1 MARGG
6 ITKILVWTMLGLLIV
21 GLAGF
26 GATNLSGAAR
36 SIGSVGEQEID
47 IDEYAR
53 ALQEEIRAIEAQTR
67 QPLSFAEAQT
77 FGLDRNVLA
86 RLVTAAALD
95 NEAARLG
102 VSVGDAVVADQI
114 LQISAFQSIN
124 GEFDR
129 EAYRFALQQA
139 GLNESR
145 FEDQLR
151 RETARSLLQAAMV
164 QSAVMP
170 QTYVDTLIAFAG
182 ERRGFSWATLDANQ
196 LEAPVGAPTDAQLTA
211 WYEANPEV
219 FTTPAAKRITLAALT
234 PDMILDQV
242 TVDDAALR
250 AEYDAR
256 SNEYN
261 TPDRRL
267 VERLVFANDAAAEAG
282 LAALTSGQT
291 DFEALVEERGLTLA
305 DVDMGD
311 ISQADLGP
319 AGDAVF
325 AAEVGTVVGPF
336 PTSLGPALFRVNGV
350 LDAQSIPFED
360 VRDDLAAELAPDR
373 ARRVIEAQAG
383 GIDDMLAGGATLE
396 ELAADTDMEMQT
408 IDWSPDVD
416 AGIAAYPAFRDAAA
430 DLATDDYPALIELD
444 DGGIFAMRL
453 DEELPPRLLPLADMR
468 DAAVAGWQAEETAR
482 LLRTRAEAIVA
493 DYATSGDLAAQG
505 LTVTQER
512 NITRD
517 QFIPGTAPG
526 FLTRVFEME
535 PGDLA
540 VIDGPVEGAGPTV
553 LIVRLDEVLPTE
565 ETDPGVI
572 ALRERL
578 SESGRAG
585 LAQDLFQ
592 SYVGQL
598 QTQAGVQLDQ
608 AAINAVHTNFQ

>member
-6 ITKILVWTMLGLLIV
+6 LTKTLVWILLGLLIV

-36 SIGSVGEQEID
+36 SIGSVGDQEID

-53 ALQEEIRAIEAQTR
+53 ALQQEIRAIEAQTR
-67 QPLSFAEAQT
+67 QPLSFGEAQA
-77 FGLDRNVLA
+77 FGLDRTVLA

-102 VSVGDAVVADQI
+102 ISVGDEVVADQI
-114 LQISAFQSIN
+114 LQIPAFQSIN

-145 FEDQLR
+145 FEEQLR
-151 RETARSLLQAAMV
+151 RETARGLLQGAMV

-182 ERRGFSWATLDANQ
+182 ERRGFSWATLDASQ
-196 LEAPVGAPTDAQLTA
+196 LEAPVGTPTEAQLTE

-242 TVDDAALR
+242 TVDEEALR
-250 AEYDAR
+250 AEYAARDA
-256 SNEYN
+256 EYN
-261 TPDRRL
+261 TPERRL
-267 VERLVFANDAAAEAG
+267 VERLVFANDAAAEAAMAA
-282 LAALTSGQT
+282 LAAGET
-291 DFEALVEERGLTLA
+291 DFETLVADRGLTLA
-305 DVDMGD
+305 DVDLGD
-311 ISQADLGP
+311 VPLTDLGA
-319 AGDAVF
+319 AGEAVF
-325 AAEVGTVVGPF
+325 AADVGAVVGPF
-336 PTSLGPALFRVNGV
+336 SSPLGPSLFRINGV
-350 LDAQSIPFED
+350 LDAQSITFEE

-396 ELAADTDMEMQT
+396 ELDADTEMELRS
-408 IDWSPDVD
+408 IDWSEEVD
-416 AGIAAYPAFRDAAA
+416 AGIAAYPAFRSAAA
-430 DLATDDYPALIELD
+430 ALQADDYPSLIELD
-444 DGGIFAMRL
+444 DGGIVAMRL
-453 DEELPPRLLPLADMR
+453 DEELPPRLLPLEEMR
-468 DAAVAGWQAEETAR
+468 DVAVAGWQADETAA
-482 LLRTRAEAIVA
+482 LLRNRADALVA
-493 DYATSGDLAAQG
+493 EFATVGDLAALG
-505 LTVTQER
+505 LTVTEER

-526 FLTRVFEME
+526 FLTRVFEMA

-540 VIDGPVEGAGPTV
+540 VIDGPAEAMGPTV
-553 LIVRLDEVLPTE
+553 LIVRLDDILPAD
-565 ETDPGVI
+565 ETDPGV
-572 ALRERL
+572 AGLRARL
-578 SESGRAG
+578 ADSGRAG

-592 SYVGQL
+592 AYVGQL
-598 QTQAGVQLDQ
+598 QGQAGVQLDQ

>member
-6 ITKILVWTMLGLLIV
+6 ITKLLVWTLLGLLIV

-36 SIGSVGEQEID
+36 SIGAVGDQEID

-67 QPLSFAEAQT
+67 QPLSFAEAQA

-102 VSVGDAVVADQI
+102 LSVGDEVVAEQI
-114 LQISAFQSIN
+114 LRIPSFQSIN

-129 EAYRFALQQA
+129 DAYRFALQQA

-151 RETARSLLQAAMV
+151 RETARSLLQGAMV
-164 QSAVMP
+164 QSAMMP

-182 ERRGFSWATLDANQ
+182 ERRGFSWATLDASQ
-196 LEAPVGAPTDAQLTA
+196 LGVPAGAPTEAQLTA
-211 WYEANPEV
+211 WYEANPED

-242 TVDDAALR
+242 TVDEEALR

-256 SNEYN
+256 SAEYN
-261 TPDRRL
+261 TPERRL
-267 VERLVFANDAAAEAG
+267 VERLAFANDAAAEAAIAA
-282 LAALTSGQT
+282 LAAGET
-291 DFEALVEERGLTLA
+291 DFETLVTGRGLTLA
-305 DVDMGD
+305 DVDLGD
-311 ISQADLGP
+311 VSRSDLGA
-319 AGDAVF
+319 AGEPVF
-325 AAEVGTVVGPF
+325 AAEVGSVVGPYSS
-336 PTSLGPALFRVNGV
+336 PLGPALFRVNGV
-350 LDAQSIPFED
+350 LNAQNITFEE

-373 ARRVIEAQAG
+373 ARRVIEAQAS

-408 IDWSPDVD
+408 IDWSEEVD
-416 AGIAAYPAFRDAAA
+416 AGIAAYPAFRNAAA
-430 DLATDDYPALIELD
+430 ALQADDYPTLIELD

-453 DEELPPRLLPLADMR
+453 DEELPPRLLPLEEMR
-468 DAAVAGWQAEETAR
+468 EVALAGWQAEETMR
-482 LLRTRAEAIVA
+482 LLRERADAIVA
-493 DYATSGDLAAQG
+493 GSA
-505 LTVTQER
+505 VTEER

-526 FLTRVFEME
+526 FLTRVFQME

-553 LIVRLDEVLPTE
+553 LIVRMDEILPADQN
-565 ETDPGVI
+565 DPGVT

-592 SYVGQL
+592 AYVGQL
-598 QTQAGVQLDQ
+598 QSQAGVRLDQ

>member
-6 ITKILVWTMLGLLIV
+6 ITKILVWTLLGLLIV

-26 GATNLSGAAR
+26 GATNLSGTSR
-36 SIGSVGEQEID
+36 SIGSVGDQEID

-67 QPLSFAEAQT
+67 QPLSFSDAQA

-95 NEAARLG
+95 NEATRLG
-102 VSVGDAVVADQI
+102 ISVGDEVVAEQI
-114 LQISAFQSIN
+114 LQIPAFQSIN

-182 ERRGFSWATLDANQ
+182 ERRGFSWTTLDANQ

-211 WYEANPEV
+211 WYEANPAV

-261 TPDRRL
+261 TPERRL
-267 VERLVFANDAAAEAG
+267 VERLVFANDAAADAG
-282 LAALTSGQT
+282 LAALTAGQT

-311 ISQADLGP
+311 ISKADLGP
-319 AGDAVF
+319 AGEAVF
-325 AAEVGTVVGPF
+325 AAAVGSVVGPF

-416 AGIAAYPAFRDAAA
+416 AGIAAYPAFRNAAA

-540 VIDGPVEGAGPTV
+540 VIDGPIEGAGPTV
-553 LIVRLDEVLPTE
+553 LIVRLDEILPTD
-565 ETDPGVI
+565 ETDPGVT

>member
-6 ITKILVWTMLGLLIV
+6 ITKILVWTLLGLLII

-26 GATNLSGAAR
+26 GATNLSGTSR

-67 QPLSFAEAQT
+67 QPLSFSDAQA

-102 VSVGDAVVADQI
+102 ISVGDAVVAEQI
-114 LQISAFQSIN
+114 LQIPAFQSIN

-151 RETARSLLQAAMV
+151 RETARGLLQGAMV

-182 ERRGFSWATLDANQ
+182 ERRAFSWATLDASQ
-196 LEAPVGAPTDAQLTA
+196 LEAPVGTPTEAQLTT
-211 WYEANPEV
+211 WYEANPAV

-242 TVDDAALR
+242 TIDEEALR
-250 AEYDAR
+250 AEYEAR
-256 SNEYN
+256 SAEYN
-261 TPDRRL
+261 TPARRL

-282 LAALTSGQT
+282 LAALNAGET
-291 DFEALVEERGLTLA
+291 DFETLVADRGLTLA
-305 DVDMGD
+305 DVDLGD
-311 ISQADLGP
+311 ISQADLGA
-319 AGDAVF
+319 AGEAVF
-325 AAEVGTVVGPF
+325 AADVGSVVGPF
-336 PTSLGPALFRVNGV
+336 PTSLGPAIFRVNGM
-350 LDAQSIPFED
+350 LEAQNIPFED
-360 VRDDLAAELAPDR
+360 IRADLAAELAPDR
-373 ARRVIEAQAG
+373 ARRVIEAQAS

-396 ELAADTDMEMQT
+396 ELAADTDMELRT
-408 IDWSPDVD
+408 IDWSPEVD
-416 AGIAAYPAFRDAAA
+416 AGIAAYPAFRNAAST
-430 DLATDDYPALIELD
+430 LAAGDYPTLIELD

-453 DEELPPRLLPLADMR
+453 DEELPPRLLPLDEMR
-468 DAAVAGWQAEETAR
+468 DVAVAGWQAEEVSR
-482 LLRTRAEAIVA
+482 LLSARAEAIVA

-505 LTVTQER
+505 LTVTEER

-526 FLTRVFEME
+526 FLSRVFQME
-535 PGDLA
+535 TGDLA
-540 VIDGPVEGAGPTV
+540 VIDGPVESAGPTV
-553 LIVRLDEVLPTE
+553 LIVRLDAILPAD

-578 SESGRAG
+578 TESGRAG

-592 SYVGQL
+592 AFVGQL

-608 AAINAVHTNFQ
+608 AAINAVNTNFQ

>member
-6 ITKILVWTMLGLLIV
+6 ITKILVWTLLGLLIV

-26 GATNLSGAAR
+26 GATNLSGTSR
-36 SIGSVGEQEID
+36 SIGSVGDQEID

-67 QPLSFAEAQT
+67 QPLSFSDAQA

-95 NEAARLG
+95 DEAARLG
-102 VSVGDAVVADQI
+102 ISVGDEVVAEQI
-114 LQISAFQSIN
+114 LQIPAFQSIN

-151 RETARSLLQAAMV
+151 RETARGLLQGAMV

-182 ERRGFSWATLDANQ
+182 ERRAFSWATLDATQ
-196 LEAPVGAPTDAQLTA
+196 LEAPVGTPTEAQLTT
-211 WYEANPEV
+211 WYEANPAV

-242 TVDDAALR
+242 TIDEDALR
-250 AEYDAR
+250 AEYEAR
-256 SNEYN
+256 SAEYN
-261 TPDRRL
+261 TPARRL

-282 LAALTSGQT
+282 LAALTAGET
-291 DFEALVEERGLTLA
+291 DFETLVADRGLTLA

-311 ISQADLGP
+311 ISQADLGS
-319 AGDAVF
+319 AGEAVF
-325 AAEVGTVVGPF
+325 AAEVGSVVGPF
-336 PTSLGPALFRVNGV
+336 PTTLGPAIFRVNGV
-350 LDAQSIPFED
+350 LDAQNIPFED
-360 VRDDLAAELAPDR
+360 IRADLAAELAPDR
-373 ARRVIEAQAG
+373 ARRVIEAQAS

-396 ELAADTDMEMQT
+396 ELAADTEMEMQT
-408 IDWSPDVD
+408 IDWSPEVD
-416 AGIAAYPAFRDAAA
+416 SGIAAYPAFRNAASA
-430 DLATDDYPALIELD
+430 LAADDYPTLIELD

-453 DEELPPRLLPLADMR
+453 DEELPPRLLPLDEMR
-468 DAAVAGWQAEETAR
+468 DIAVSGWQAEEVSR
-482 LLRTRAEAIVA
+482 LLRARAEAIIA
-493 DYATSGDLAAQG
+493 DYATTGDLAAQG
-505 LTVTQER
+505 LTVTEER

-526 FLTRVFEME
+526 FLSRVFQME

-553 LIVRLDEVLPTE
+553 LIVRLDDILPAD

-592 SYVGQL
+592 AYVGQL

-608 AAINAVHTNFQ
+608 AAINAVNTNFQ

>member
-6 ITKILVWTMLGLLIV
+6 ITKTLVWILLGLLIV

-36 SIGSVGEQEID
+36 SIGSVGDQEIS

-53 ALQEEIRAIEAQTR
+53 ALQEDIRAIEAQTR
-67 QPLSFAEAQT
+67 QPLSFADAQGL
-77 FGLDRNVLA
+77 GLDRNVLA

-102 VSVGDAVVADQI
+102 VSVGDAVVAEQI
-114 LQISAFQSIN
+114 LEIPAFQSIN

-129 EAYRFALQQA
+129 DAYRFALQQA

-151 RETARSLLQAAMV
+151 RETARSLLQGAMV

-182 ERRGFSWATLDANQ
+182 ERRGFSWATLDASQ
-196 LEAPVGAPTDAQLTA
+196 LEAPVGAPTEAQLTA

-242 TVDDAALR
+242 TVDEEALR

-256 SNEYN
+256 SAEFN
-261 TPDRRL
+261 TPERRL

-282 LAALTSGQT
+282 LAALTAGET
-291 DFEALVEERGLTLA
+291 DFETLVEERGLTLA
-305 DVDMGD
+305 DVDLGD
-311 ISQADLGP
+311 VALSELGA
-319 AGDAVF
+319 AGEPVF

-350 LDAQSIPFED
+350 LDAQNIPFEQ

-373 ARRVIEAQAG
+373 ARRVIQSQAG

-396 ELAADTDMEMQT
+396 ELAADTDMEMRT
-408 IDWSPDVD
+408 IDWSPEVD
-416 AGIAAYPAFRDAAA
+416 AGIAAYPAFRSAAA
-430 DLATDDYPALIELD
+430 ALTADGYPTLIELD

-453 DEELPPRLLPLADMR
+453 DEELPPRLMPLEEMR
-468 DAAVAGWQAEETAR
+468 EVAVAGWQAEETRR
-482 LLRTRAEAIVA
+482 LLRDRAEAIVES
-493 DYATSGDLAAQG
+493 YATTGDLAAEG
-505 LTVTQER
+505 LTVTEER

-526 FLTRVFEME
+526 FLSRVFQME

-540 VIDGPVEGAGPTV
+540 VIDGPVENAGPTV
-553 LIVRLDEVLPTE
+553 LIVRLDEVLPAD

-572 ALRERL
+572 ALRARL
-578 SESGRAG
+578 SDSGRAG

-598 QTQAGVQLDQ
+598 QMQAGVQLDQ
-608 AAINAVHTNFQ
+608 AAINAVHTNLQ

>member
-6 ITKILVWTMLGLLIV
+6 ITKILVWTLLGLLIV

-26 GATNLSGAAR
+26 GATNLSGTSR
-36 SIGSVGEQEID
+36 SIGSVGDQEID

-67 QPLSFAEAQT
+67 QPLSFSDAQA

-102 VSVGDAVVADQI
+102 ISVGDEVVAEQI
-114 LQISAFQSIN
+114 LQIPAFQSIN

-151 RETARSLLQAAMV
+151 RETARGLLQGAMV

-182 ERRGFSWATLDANQ
+182 ERRAFSWATLDATE
-196 LEAPVGAPTDAQLTA
+196 LEAPVGTPTEAQLTE
-211 WYEANPEV
+211 WYEANPAV

-234 PDMILDQV
+234 PDMTLDQV
-242 TVDDAALR
+242 TVDEEALR
-250 AEYDAR
+250 AEYEAR
-256 SNEYN
+256 SAEYN
-261 TPDRRL
+261 TPARRL

-282 LAALTSGQT
+282 LAALNAGET
-291 DFEALVEERGLTLA
+291 DFETLVADRGLTLA
-305 DVDMGD
+305 DVDLGD

-325 AAEVGTVVGPF
+325 AAEVGSVVGPF
-336 PTSLGPALFRVNGV
+336 PTSLGPAIFRVNGV
-350 LDAQSIPFED
+350 LDAQNIPFED

-373 ARRVIEAQAG
+373 ARRVIEAQAS

-396 ELAADTDMEMQT
+396 ELAADTEMEMQT
-408 IDWSPDVD
+408 IDWSPEVD
-416 AGIAAYPAFRDAAA
+416 SGIAAYPAFRNAAS
-430 DLATDDYPALIELD
+430 DLAADDYPTLIELD

-453 DEELPPRLLPLADMR
+453 DEELPPRLLPLEEMR
-468 DAAVAGWQAEETAR
+468 DVAVAGWQAEEVLR
-482 LLRTRAEAIVA
+482 LLRARAEAIVA
-493 DYATSGDLAAQG
+493 DYATTGDLAAQG
-505 LTVTQER
+505 LTVTEER

-526 FLTRVFEME
+526 FLSRVFQME

-540 VIDGPVEGAGPTV
+540 VIDGPDEGAGPTV
-553 LIVRLDEVLPTE
+553 LIVRLDEILPAD

-592 SYVGQL
+592 AYVGQL

-608 AAINAVHTNFQ
+608 AAINAVNTNFQ

>member
-6 ITKILVWTMLGLLIV
+6 ITKILVWTLLGLLIV

-26 GATNLSGAAR
+26 GATNLSGTSR
-36 SIGSVGEQEID
+36 SIGTVGEQEID

-67 QPLSFAEAQT
+67 QPLSFSDAQA

-102 VSVGDAVVADQI
+102 ISVGDAVVAEQI
-114 LQISAFQSIN
+114 LQIPAFQSIN

-151 RETARSLLQAAMV
+151 RETARGLLQGAMV

-182 ERRGFSWATLDANQ
+182 ERRAFSWATLDASQ
-196 LEAPVGAPTDAQLTA
+196 LEAPVGTPTEAQLTT
-211 WYEANPEV
+211 WYEANPAV

-242 TVDDAALR
+242 TIDEEALR
-250 AEYDAR
+250 AEYEAR
-256 SNEYN
+256 SAEYN
-261 TPDRRL
+261 TPARRL

-282 LAALTSGQT
+282 LAALNAGET
-291 DFEALVEERGLTLA
+291 DFETLVADRGLTLA
-305 DVDMGD
+305 DVDLGD
-311 ISQADLGP
+311 ISQADLGA
-319 AGDAVF
+319 AGEAVF
-325 AAEVGTVVGPF
+325 AAEVGGVVGPF
-336 PTSLGPALFRVNGV
+336 PTSLGPAIFRVNGM
-350 LDAQSIPFED
+350 LEAQNIPFED
-360 VRDDLAAELAPDR
+360 IRADLAAELAPDR
-373 ARRVIEAQAG
+373 ARRVIEAQAS

-408 IDWSPDVD
+408 IDWSPEVD
-416 AGIAAYPAFRDAAA
+416 AGIAAYPAFRNAAST
-430 DLATDDYPALIELD
+430 LAAGDYPTLIELD

-453 DEELPPRLLPLADMR
+453 DEELPPRLLPLDEMR
-468 DAAVAGWQAEETAR
+468 DVAVAGWQVEEVSR
-482 LLRTRAEAIVA
+482 LLRARAEAIVA

-505 LTVTQER
+505 LTVIEER

-526 FLTRVFEME
+526 FLSRVFQME
-535 PGDLA
+535 TGDLA
-540 VIDGPVEGAGPTV
+540 VIDGPVENAGPTV
-553 LIVRLDEVLPTE
+553 LIVRLDAILPAD

-578 SESGRAG
+578 TESGRAG

-592 SYVGQL
+592 AFVGQL

-608 AAINAVHTNFQ
+608 AAINAVNTNFQ

>member
-6 ITKILVWTMLGLLIV
+6 ITKILVWALLGLLIV

-26 GATNLSGAAR
+26 GATNLSGTSR
-36 SIGSVGEQEID
+36 SIGSVGDQDID

-67 QPLSFAEAQT
+67 QPLSFSDAQA

-95 NEAARLG
+95 NEATRLG
-102 VSVGDAVVADQI
+102 ISVGDEVVAEQI
-114 LQISAFQSIN
+114 LQIPAFQSIN

-151 RETARSLLQAAMV
+151 RETARGLLQGAMV

-182 ERRGFSWATLDANQ
+182 ERRAFSWATLDASQ
-196 LEAPVGAPTDAQLTA
+196 LEAPVGTPSEAQLTT
-211 WYEANPEV
+211 WYEANPAV

-242 TVDDAALR
+242 TIDEEALR
-250 AEYDAR
+250 AEYEAR
-256 SNEYN
+256 SAEYN
-261 TPDRRL
+261 TPARRL

-282 LAALTSGQT
+282 LAALNAGET
-291 DFEALVEERGLTLA
+291 DFETLVADRGLTLA
-305 DVDMGD
+305 DVDLGD
-311 ISQADLGP
+311 ISQADLGS
-319 AGDAVF
+319 AGEAVF
-325 AAEVGTVVGPF
+325 AAEVGSVVGPF
-336 PTSLGPALFRVNGV
+336 PTSLGPAIFRVNGV
-350 LDAQSIPFED
+350 LEAQNIPFED
-360 VRDDLAAELAPDR
+360 IRADLAAELAPDR
-373 ARRVIEAQAG
+373 ARRVIEAQAS

-396 ELAADTDMEMQT
+396 ELAADTEMEMRT
-408 IDWSPDVD
+408 IDWSPEVD
-416 AGIAAYPAFRDAAA
+416 AGIAAYPAFRNAASA
-430 DLATDDYPALIELD
+430 LAANDYPTLIELD

-453 DEELPPRLLPLADMR
+453 DEELPPRLMPLDEMR
-468 DAAVAGWQAEETAR
+468 DVAVAGWQAEEVSR
-482 LLRTRAEAIVA
+482 LLRARAEAIVA
-493 DYATSGDLAAQG
+493 DYATTGDLAAQG
-505 LTVTQER
+505 LTVTEER

-526 FLTRVFEME
+526 FLSRVFQME
-535 PGDLA
+535 TGDLA
-540 VIDGPVEGAGPTV
+540 VIDGPAEGAGPTV
-553 LIVRLDEVLPTE
+553 LIVRLGDILPAD

-578 SESGRAG
+578 TESGRAG

-592 SYVGQL
+592 AYVGQL

-608 AAINAVHTNFQ
+608 AAINAVNTNFQ

>member
-6 ITKILVWTMLGLLIV
+6 ITKILVWTLLGLLIV

-26 GATNLSGAAR
+26 GATNLSGTSR
-36 SIGSVGEQEID
+36 SIGSVGDQDID

-67 QPLSFAEAQT
+67 QPLSFSDAQA

-102 VSVGDAVVADQI
+102 ISVGDEVVAEQI
-114 LQISAFQSIN
+114 LQIPAFQSIN
-124 GEFDR
+124 GDFDR

-151 RETARSLLQAAMV
+151 RETARGLLQGAMV

-182 ERRGFSWATLDANQ
+182 ERRAFSWATLDPTQ
-196 LEAPVGAPTDAQLTA
+196 LEAPVGAPTEAQLTT
-211 WYEANPEV
+211 WYEANPAV

-242 TVDDAALR
+242 TVDEDALR
-250 AEYDAR
+250 AEYEAR
-256 SNEYN
+256 SAEYN
-261 TPDRRL
+261 TPARRL
-267 VERLVFANDAAAEAG
+267 VERLVFANDTAAETG
-282 LAALTSGQT
+282 LATLNAGET
-291 DFEALVEERGLTLA
+291 DFETLVADRGLTLA
-305 DVDMGD
+305 DVDLGD

-319 AGDAVF
+319 AGEAVF
-325 AAEVGTVVGPF
+325 AAEVGSVVGPF
-336 PTSLGPALFRVNGV
+336 PTSLGPAIFRVNGV
-350 LDAQSIPFED
+350 LDAQNIPFED

-373 ARRVIEAQAG
+373 ARRVIEAQAS

-408 IDWSPDVD
+408 IDWSPEVD
-416 AGIAAYPAFRDAAA
+416 SGIAAYPAFRNAAS
-430 DLATDDYPALIELD
+430 DLAADDYPTLIELD

-453 DEELPPRLLPLADMR
+453 EEELPPRLLPLDEMR
-468 DAAVAGWQAEETAR
+468 DVAVTGWQAEEVSR
-482 LLRTRAEAIVA
+482 LLRARAEAIVA
-493 DYATSGDLAAQG
+493 DYATTGDLAAQG
-505 LTVTQER
+505 LTVTEER

-526 FLTRVFEME
+526 FLSRVFQME
-535 PGDLA
+535 PGDLT
-540 VIDGPVEGAGPTV
+540 VIDGPDEGAGPTV
-553 LIVRLDEVLPTE
+553 LIVRLDEILPAD

-592 SYVGQL
+592 AYVGQL

-608 AAINAVHTNFQ
+608 AAINAVNTNFQ

>member
-6 ITKILVWTMLGLLIV
+6 ITKILVWTLLGLLIV

-26 GATNLSGAAR
+26 GATNLSGTSR
-36 SIGSVGEQEID
+36 SIGSVGDQEID

-67 QPLSFAEAQT
+67 QPLSFSDAQA

-102 VSVGDAVVADQI
+102 ISVGDEVVAEQI
-114 LQISAFQSIN
+114 LQIPAFQSIN
-124 GEFDR
+124 GDFDR

-151 RETARSLLQAAMV
+151 RETARGLLQGAMV

-182 ERRGFSWATLDANQ
+182 ERRAFSWATLDATE
-196 LEAPVGAPTDAQLTA
+196 LEAPVGTPTEAQLTE
-211 WYEANPEV
+211 WYEANPAV

-242 TVDDAALR
+242 TVDEEALR
-250 AEYDAR
+250 AEYEAR
-256 SNEYN
+256 SAEYN
-261 TPDRRL
+261 TPARRL

-282 LAALTSGQT
+282 LAALNAGET
-291 DFEALVEERGLTLA
+291 DFETLVADRGLTLA
-305 DVDMGD
+305 DVDLGD

-325 AAEVGTVVGPF
+325 AAEVGSVVGPF
-336 PTSLGPALFRVNGV
+336 PTSLGPAIFRVNGV
-350 LDAQSIPFED
+350 LDAQNIPFED

-373 ARRVIEAQAG
+373 ARRMIEAQAS

-396 ELAADTDMEMQT
+396 ELAADTEMEMQT
-408 IDWSPDVD
+408 IDWSPEVD
-416 AGIAAYPAFRDAAA
+416 SGIAAYPAFRNAAS
-430 DLATDDYPALIELD
+430 DLAADDYPTLIELD

-453 DEELPPRLLPLADMR
+453 DEELPPRLLPLDEMR
-468 DAAVAGWQAEETAR
+468 DVAVAGWQAEEVSR
-482 LLRTRAEAIVA
+482 LLQARAEAIVA
-493 DYATSGDLAAQG
+493 DYATTGDLAAQG
-505 LTVTQER
+505 LTVTEER

-526 FLTRVFEME
+526 FLSRVFQME

-540 VIDGPVEGAGPTV
+540 VIDGPDEGAGPTV
-553 LIVRLDEVLPTE
+553 LILRLDEILPAD

-592 SYVGQL
+592 AYVGQL

-608 AAINAVHTNFQ
+608 AAINAVNTNFQ

>member
-6 ITKILVWTMLGLLIV
+6 ITKILVWTLLGLLIV

-26 GATNLSGAAR
+26 GATNLSGTSR
-36 SIGSVGEQEID
+36 SIGSVGDQEID

-67 QPLSFAEAQT
+67 QPLSFSDAQA

-95 NEAARLG
+95 NEAAQLG
-102 VSVGDAVVADQI
+102 ISVGDEVVAEQI
-114 LQISAFQSIN
+114 LQIPAFQSIN

-151 RETARSLLQAAMV
+151 RETARGLLQGAMV

-182 ERRGFSWATLDANQ
+182 ERRAFAWATLDARQ
-196 LEAPVGAPTDAQLTA
+196 LEAPVDTPTEAQLTA
-211 WYEANPEV
+211 WYEANPTV

-234 PDMILDQV
+234 PDMILDQI
-242 TVDDAALR
+242 TIDEEALR
-250 AEYDAR
+250 AEYEAR
-256 SNEYN
+256 SAEYN
-261 TPDRRL
+261 TPARRL

-282 LAALTSGQT
+282 LAALTAGET
-291 DFEALVEERGLTLA
+291 DFETLVADRGLTLA
-305 DVDMGD
+305 DVDLGD
-311 ISQADLGP
+311 IAQADLGA
-319 AGDAVF
+319 AGEAVF
-325 AAEVGTVVGPF
+325 AAEVGSVVGPF
-336 PTSLGPALFRVNGV
+336 PTSLGPAIFRVNGM
-350 LDAQSIPFED
+350 LDAQNIPFED
-360 VRDDLAAELAPDR
+360 VRADLAAELSPDR
-373 ARRVIEAQAG
+373 ARRVIEAQAS

-396 ELAADTDMEMQT
+396 ELAADTDMELRT
-408 IDWSPDVD
+408 IDWSPEVD
-416 AGIAAYPAFRDAAA
+416 AGIAAYPAFRNAASTLVA
-430 DLATDDYPALIELD
+430 GDYPALIELD

-453 DEELPPRLLPLADMR
+453 DAELPPRLLPLNEMR
-468 DAAVAGWQAEETAR
+468 DVAVAGWQAEEVSR
-482 LLRTRAEAIVA
+482 LLRARAEAIIA
-493 DYATSGDLAAQG
+493 DYATTGDLAAQG
-505 LTVTQER
+505 LTVTEER

-526 FLTRVFEME
+526 FLSRVFQME

-553 LIVRLDEVLPTE
+553 LIVRLDDILPAD

-578 SESGRAG
+578 TESGRAG

-592 SYVGQL
+592 AYVGQL

-608 AAINAVHTNFQ
+608 AAINAVNTNFQ

>member
-6 ITKILVWTMLGLLIV
+6 ITKILVWTLLGLLIV

-36 SIGSVGEQEID
+36 SIGSVGDQEIS

-53 ALQEEIRAIEAQTR
+53 GLQEEIRAIEAQTR
-67 QPLSFAEAQT
+67 QPLSFADAQA

-102 VSVGDAVVADQI
+102 VSVGDAVVAEQI
-114 LQISAFQSIN
+114 LEIPAFQSIN
-124 GEFDR
+124 GDFDR
-129 EAYRFALQQA
+129 DAYRFALQQA

-151 RETARSLLQAAMV
+151 RETARGLLQGAMV

-170 QTYVDTLIAFAG
+170 QTYVDTLIAYAG
-182 ERRGFSWATLDANQ
+182 ERRGFSWATLDASQ
-196 LEAPVGAPTDAQLTA
+196 LEAPVGAPTEAQLTA

-234 PDMILDQV
+234 PDMILNQV
-242 TVDDAALR
+242 TVDEEALR

-256 SNEYN
+256 SAEFN
-261 TPDRRL
+261 TPERRL
-267 VERLVFANDAAAEAG
+267 VERLVFANDAAAQAG
-282 LAALTSGQT
+282 LAALTAGET
-291 DFEALVEERGLTLA
+291 DFETLVEERGLTLA
-305 DVDMGD
+305 DVDLGD
-311 ISQADLGP
+311 VSLSALGT
-319 AGDAVF
+319 AGEAVF

-350 LDAQSIPFED
+350 LDAQNIPFEQ

-373 ARRVIEAQAG
+373 ARRVIQAQAS

-396 ELAADTDMEMQT
+396 ELAADTDMEMRT
-408 IDWSPDVD
+408 IDWSPAVD
-416 AGIAAYPAFRDAAA
+416 AGIAAYPAFRSAAA
-430 DLATDDYPALIELD
+430 ELTADDYPTLIELD

-453 DEELPPRLLPLADMR
+453 DEELPPRLVALEDMR
-468 DAAVAGWQAEETAR
+468 EVAIAAWQAEETAA

-493 DYATSGDLAAQG
+493 SYATTGDLAAEG
-505 LTVTQER
+505 LTVTEER

-526 FLTRVFEME
+526 FLSRVFQME

-540 VIDGPVEGAGPTV
+540 VIDGPVENAGPTV
-553 LIVRLDEVLPTE
+553 LIVRLDEVLPAD

-572 ALRERL
+572 ALRARL
-578 SESGRAG
+578 SDSGRAG

-598 QTQAGVQLDQ
+598 QMQAGVQLDQ
-608 AAINAVHTNFQ
+608 AAINAVHTNLQ

>member
-6 ITKILVWTMLGLLIV
+6 ITKTLVWILLGLLIV

-26 GATNLSGAAR
+26 GATNLSGASR
-36 SIGSVGEQEID
+36 SIGSVGDQEID

-67 QPLSFAEAQT
+67 QPLSFADAQA

-95 NEAARLG
+95 NEADRLG
-102 VSVGDAVVADQI
+102 LSVGDTVVADQI
-114 LQISAFQSIN
+114 LQIPAFQSIN

-151 RETARSLLQAAMV
+151 RETARSLLQGAMV
-164 QSAVMP
+164 QSAVLP

-182 ERRGFSWATLDANQ
+182 ERRGFSWAIVDATQ
-196 LEAPVGAPTDAQLTA
+196 LEAPVGAPTEAQLTE
-211 WYEANPEV
+211 WYTANPED
-219 FTTPAAKRITLAALT
+219 FTTAAAKRITLAALT
-234 PDMILDQV
+234 PEMILDQV
-242 TVDDAALR
+242 TVDEEALR
-250 AEYDAR
+250 AEYAAR

-261 TPDRRL
+261 TPERRL
-267 VERLVFANDAAAEAG
+267 VERLAFASDAAAETAI
-282 LAALTSGQT
+282 AALTAGET
-291 DFEALVEERGLTLA
+291 DFETLVADRGLTLA
-305 DVDMGD
+305 DVDLGD
-311 ISQADLGP
+311 VSLADLGA
-319 AGDAVF
+319 AGEGVF
-325 AAEVGTVVGPF
+325 AAETGTVVGPF
-336 PTSLGPALFRVNGV
+336 PSTLGPALFRVNGV
-350 LDAQSIPFED
+350 LAAQSLSFEE

-396 ELAADTDMEMQT
+396 ELAADTDMELQT
-408 IDWSPDVD
+408 IDWSEAVD
-416 AGIAAYPAFRDAAA
+416 AGIAAYPAFRNAAA
-430 DLATDDYPALIELD
+430 ALAADDFPALIELD

-453 DEELPPRLLPLADMR
+453 DEEVPPRLQALDEVREQAI
-468 DAAVAGWQAEETAR
+468 AGWQAAETAA
-482 LLRTRAEAIVA
+482 LLRNRAAALVA
-493 DYATSGDLAAQG
+493 DYAGTGDLAALG
-505 LTVTQER
+505 LTVTEER

-517 QFIPGTAPG
+517 QFIPGTLPG
-526 FLTRVFEME
+526 FLTRVFEMA

-553 LIVRLDEVLPTE
+553 LIVRLDEVLPAD
-565 ETDPGVI
+565 ETDPGVT
-572 ALRERL
+572 ALRARL
-578 SESGRAG
+578 AESGQAG

-592 SYVGQL
+592 AYVGQL
-598 QTQAGVQLDQ
+598 QAQAGVQLDQ

>member
-6 ITKILVWTMLGLLIV
+6 ITKILVWTLLGLLIV

-26 GATNLSGAAR
+26 GATNLSGTSR
-36 SIGSVGEQEID
+36 SIGSVGDQEID

-67 QPLSFAEAQT
+67 QPLSFSDAQA
-77 FGLDRNVLA
+77 FGLDHNVLA

-95 NEAARLG
+95 NEAAQLG
-102 VSVGDAVVADQI
+102 ISVGDEVVAEQI
-114 LQISAFQSIN
+114 LQIPAFQSIN

-151 RETARSLLQAAMV
+151 RETARGLLQGAMV

-182 ERRGFSWATLDANQ
+182 ERRAFAWATLDARQ
-196 LEAPVGAPTDAQLTA
+196 LEAPVDTPTEAQLTA
-211 WYEANPEV
+211 WYEANPTV

-234 PDMILDQV
+234 PDMILDQI
-242 TVDDAALR
+242 TIDEEALR
-250 AEYDAR
+250 AEYEAR
-256 SNEYN
+256 SAEYN
-261 TPDRRL
+261 TPARRL

-282 LAALTSGQT
+282 LAALTAGET
-291 DFEALVEERGLTLA
+291 DFETLVADRGLTLA
-305 DVDMGD
+305 DVDLGD
-311 ISQADLGP
+311 IAQADLGA
-319 AGDAVF
+319 AGEAVF
-325 AAEVGTVVGPF
+325 AAEVGSVVGPF
-336 PTSLGPALFRVNGV
+336 PTSLGPAIFRVNGM
-350 LDAQSIPFED
+350 LDAQNIPFED
-360 VRDDLAAELAPDR
+360 VRADLAAELSPDR
-373 ARRVIEAQAG
+373 ARRVIEAQAS

-396 ELAADTDMEMQT
+396 ELAADTDMELRT
-408 IDWSPDVD
+408 IDWSPEVD
-416 AGIAAYPAFRDAAA
+416 AGIAAYPAFRNAASTLVA
-430 DLATDDYPALIELD
+430 GDYPALIELD

-453 DEELPPRLLPLADMR
+453 DAELPPRLLPLNEMR
-468 DAAVAGWQAEETAR
+468 DVAVAGWQAEEVSR
-482 LLRTRAEAIVA
+482 LLRARAEAIIA
-493 DYATSGDLAAQG
+493 DYATTGDLAAQG
-505 LTVTQER
+505 LTVIEER

-526 FLTRVFEME
+526 FLTRVFQMA

-553 LIVRLDEVLPTE
+553 LIVRLDAVLPAD

-578 SESGRAG
+578 TESGRAG

-592 SYVGQL
+592 AYVGQL

-608 AAINAVHTNFQ
+608 AAINAVNTNFQ

>member
-6 ITKILVWTMLGLLIV
+6 ITKFLVWTLLGLLIV

-36 SIGSVGEQEID
+36 SIGSVGDQEIN

-67 QPLSFAEAQT
+67 QPLSFAEAQA

-102 VSVGDAVVADQI
+102 ISVGDEVVADQI
-114 LQISAFQSIN
+114 LQIPAFQSIN

-151 RETARSLLQAAMV
+151 RETARSLLQGAMV

-182 ERRGFSWATLDANQ
+182 ERRAFSWATLDASQ
-196 LEAPVGAPTDAQLTA
+196 LEAPVGAPTEGQLLA

-242 TVDDAALR
+242 TIDDTALR

-256 SNEYN
+256 ANDYN
-261 TPDRRL
+261 TPERRL
-267 VERLVFANDAAAEAG
+267 VERLAFANDAAAEAAI
-282 LAALTSGQT
+282 AALTAGET
-291 DFEALVEERGLTLA
+291 DFETLVQDRGLTLA
-305 DVDMGD
+305 DVDLGD
-311 ISQADLGP
+311 VPLADLGA
-319 AGDAVF
+319 AGEAVF
-325 AAEVGTVVGPF
+325 AAEVGAVVGPF
-336 PTSLGPALFRVNGV
+336 PSSLGPALFRVNGV
-350 LDAQSIPFED
+350 LGAQNITFEE

-373 ARRVIEAQAG
+373 ARRVIEAQAS

-396 ELAADTDMEMQT
+396 ELAADTDMQMQT
-408 IDWSPDVD
+408 LDWSEEVD
-416 AGIAAYPAFRDAAA
+416 AGIAAYPAFRRAAA
-430 DLATDDYPALIELD
+430 ALDADDYPTLIELD
-444 DGGIFAMRL
+444 DGGVFAMRL
-453 DEELPPRLLPLADMR
+453 EEELEPRLLPLEDMR
-468 DAAVAGWQAEETAR
+468 EVAVAGWQADETLR
-482 LLRTRAEAIVA
+482 LLRTRAEAVVA
-493 DYATSGDLAAQG
+493 GYATTGDLAAEG
-505 LTVTQER
+505 LTVIEER

-526 FLTRVFEME
+526 FLNRVFQMA

-540 VIDGPVEGAGPTV
+540 VIDGPAEGAGPTV
-553 LIVRLDEVLPTE
+553 LIVRMDEVLPAD
-565 ETDPGVI
+565 ETDPGVT
-572 ALRERL
+572 ALRDRL

-592 SYVGQL
+592 AYVGQL

>member
-6 ITKILVWTMLGLLIV
+6 ITKILVWTLLGLLII

-26 GATNLSGAAR
+26 GATNLSGTSR
-36 SIGSVGEQEID
+36 SIGSVGDQEID

-67 QPLSFAEAQT
+67 QPLSFSDAQA

-95 NEAARLG
+95 NEATRLG
-102 VSVGDAVVADQI
+102 VSVGDEVVAEQI
-114 LQISAFQSIN
+114 LQIPAFQSIN

-170 QTYVDTLIAFAG
+170 QTYVVTLIAFAG
-182 ERRGFSWATLDANQ
+182 ERRGFSWTTLDANQ

-211 WYEANPEV
+211 WYEANPAV

-261 TPDRRL
+261 TPERRL

-282 LAALTSGQT
+282 LAALTAGQT

-311 ISQADLGP
+311 ISKADLGP
-319 AGDAVF
+319 AGEAVF
-325 AAEVGTVVGPF
+325 AAAVGSVVGPF

-416 AGIAAYPAFRDAAA
+416 AGIAAYPAFRNAAA

-540 VIDGPVEGAGPTV
+540 VIDGPIEGAGPTV
-553 LIVRLDEVLPTE
+553 LIVRLDEILPTD
-565 ETDPGVI
+565 ETDPGVT

>member
-6 ITKILVWTMLGLLIV
+6 ITKILVWTLLGLLIV

-26 GATNLSGAAR
+26 GATNLSGASR
-36 SIGSVGEQEID
+36 SIGSVGDQEID
-47 IDEYAR
+47 INEYAR

-67 QPLSFAEAQT
+67 QPLSFSEAQA

-102 VSVGDAVVADQI
+102 ISVGDEIVAEQI
-114 LQISAFQSIN
+114 LEIAAFQSIN

-151 RETARSLLQAAMV
+151 RETARGLLQGAMV

-182 ERRGFSWATLDANQ
+182 ERRAFSWATLDASQ
-196 LEAPVGAPTDAQLTA
+196 LEAPVGAPTEAQLTA
-211 WYEANPEV
+211 WYEANPAM
-219 FTTPAAKRITLAALT
+219 FTTPSAKRITLAALT

-242 TVDDAALR
+242 TIDEDALR
-250 AEYDAR
+250 AEYEAR
-256 SNEYN
+256 SAEYN
-261 TPDRRL
+261 TPARRL

-282 LAALTSGQT
+282 LATLTAGET
-291 DFEALVEERGLTLA
+291 DFETLVAGRGLTLA
-305 DVDMGD
+305 DVDLGD
-311 ISQADLGP
+311 ISQPDLGA
-319 AGDAVF
+319 AGEAVF
-325 AAEVGTVVGPF
+325 AAEVGSVVGPF

-350 LDAQSIPFED
+350 LDAQNIPFED

-383 GIDDMLAGGATLE
+383 NIDDMLAGGATLE
-396 ELAADTDMEMQT
+396 ELAADTDMQMQT
-408 IDWSPDVD
+408 IDWSPVVD
-416 AGIAAYPAFRDAAA
+416 AGIAAYPAFRNAAA
-430 DLATDDYPALIELD
+430 ELAAGDYPALIELD
-444 DGGIFAMRL
+444 DGGVFAMRL
-453 DEELPPRLLPLADMR
+453 DEELPPRLLPLDEVRDM
-468 DAAVAGWQAEETAR
+468 AAAGWQAEETAR
-482 LLRTRAEAIVA
+482 LLRNRAEAIVA
-493 DYATSGDLAAQG
+493 DFATGGDLAAQG
-505 LTVTQER
+505 LTVIEER

-526 FLTRVFEME
+526 FLSRVFQMGA
-535 PGDLA
+535 GDLA
-540 VIDGPVEGAGPTV
+540 VIDGPVEAAGPTV
-553 LIVRLDEVLPTE
+553 LIVRLDAVLPADE
-565 ETDPGVI
+565 KDPGVI
-572 ALRERL
+572 ALRDRL
-578 SESGRAG
+578 TQSGRAG